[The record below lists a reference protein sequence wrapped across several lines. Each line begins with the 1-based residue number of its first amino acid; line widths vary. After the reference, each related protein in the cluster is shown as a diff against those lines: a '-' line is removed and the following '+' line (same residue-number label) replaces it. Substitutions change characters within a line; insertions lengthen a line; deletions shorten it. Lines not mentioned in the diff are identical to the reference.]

1 MLMNDEYD
9 FPQGSRGKFY
19 RPDTQLNLPVYLDPD
34 VLNYLSI
41 KAKAKG
47 IEVNEIVNDLLR
59 KDIALIERMK

>member
-1 MLMNDEYD
+1 MNDEYD
-9 FPQGSRGKFY
+9 FSQGSRGKFY

-59 KDIALIERMK
+59 KDIALIEWMK

>member
-1 MLMNDEYD
+1 MNDEYD
-9 FPQGSRGKFY
+9 FSQGLRGKFY